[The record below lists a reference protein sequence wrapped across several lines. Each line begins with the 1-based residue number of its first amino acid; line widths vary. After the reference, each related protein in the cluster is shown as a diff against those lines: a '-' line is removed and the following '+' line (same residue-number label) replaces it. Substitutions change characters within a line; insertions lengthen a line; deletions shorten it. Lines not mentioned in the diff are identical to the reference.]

1 MSNRWDT
8 VFSFDKNKLALELQR
23 VANQALS
30 AEPNNMELHFAAARM
45 YRATATN
52 LPEFI
57 ERACF
62 HTDRGAE
69 LGPHTPPTALALTA
83 QDEAEAALAQGPI
96 SN

>member
-1 MSNRWDT
+1 MSERWDT
-8 VFSFDKNKLALELQR
+8 VFNFDKNEMALELQR

-30 AEPNNMELHFAAARM
+30 AEPNNMESHFAAARM

-52 LPEFI
+52 FPEFI
-57 ERACF
+57 ERARF

-69 LGPHTPPTALALTA
+69 LGPHTPSTALALTA
-83 QDEAEAALAQGPI
+83 QDEAEAALAQGST